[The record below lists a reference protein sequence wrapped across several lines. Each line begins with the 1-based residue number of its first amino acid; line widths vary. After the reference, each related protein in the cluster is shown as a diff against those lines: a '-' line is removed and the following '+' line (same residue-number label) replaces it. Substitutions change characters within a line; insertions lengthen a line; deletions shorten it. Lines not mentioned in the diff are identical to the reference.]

1 MPGTPLDTFRTAR
14 PTGPVS
20 YSISTSNAV
29 GRRAEHRL
37 PRVVPRKPA
46 SLSLDLGS
54 ATSKL
59 PGHST
64 ALSSLPLGVKWR
76 HSCHPPR
83 GVPVRTNKWV
93 STRRAGS
100 WQSVSPQEPRR
111 FRSGIPREAAL
122 STAAPYCKPRPL
134 PTASRKCEPRSVLP
148 ISKQWA
154 SAINSISY
162 SLSPGLCL
170 LTHTATTPVQGPAPT
185 RLQTCL
191 GGPLPTA
198 HPEGFLSVR
207 CLITFPPP
215 PNPDPALNLS
225 QLNCNGPRIKSK
237 YPALVYEAMTFLPT
251 SPE

>member
-111 FRSGIPREAAL
+111 FRSVIPREAAL
-122 STAAPYCKPRPL
+122 S
-134 PTASRKCEPRSVLP
+134 
-148 ISKQWA
+148 
-154 SAINSISY
+154 
-162 SLSPGLCL
+162 
-170 LTHTATTPVQGPAPT
+170 HM
-185 RLQTCL
+185 
-191 GGPLPTA
+191 
-198 HPEGFLSVR
+198 
-207 CLITFPPP
+207 
-215 PNPDPALNLS
+215 
-225 QLNCNGPRIKSK
+225 
-237 YPALVYEAMTFLPT
+237 ALVCKCRKRAKWLIWSHWGSGDQEVNLMC
-251 SPE
+251 